1 MSYKREDLDKNKAK
15 FTVVVE
21 PEVIHKNHQSALKR
35 LAKDAKVAGF
45 RKGHVPLEVIERSVD
60 PAKLSS
66 LEIDG
71 AINQSIIDIIADE
84 DLQLLDQ
91 PKVSVTK
98 YVPNNTL
105 EFTVEIEVVPP
116 VKLADPTKL
125 KVKKPVVKVDKQ
137 QVEDVLKRLQAG
149 AAERK
154 AVDRAAQNGDEVI
167 IDFTGLKD
175 GEEFE
180 GGKAKDYQLELGSGA
195 FIPGFEDGIV
205 GHKPGDKFDVNVTFP
220 KDYGAKNL
228 AGMKAVFK
236 IELKK
241 VNELKLPELNDDF
254 AKSISP
260 DLATMD
266 ALRKDI
272 EGELTRQEEATARE
286 QYYGELLDKLA
297 EQSDVDVPRV
307 LVDDQVPQMKQ
318 QFTQNLMYRGMDLNS
333 YLEQI
338 GKDEKQWEQEEL
350 RPSAEK
356 RIRNSLALR
365 QFIKDYNI
373 EVSDADLDEYQGKI
387 LERYNNPKMKANFQ
401 TPEARRRMREQLLID
416 RANAKLAELNE
427 VKGKK

>member
-21 PEVIHKNHQSALKR
+21 PEVIHKNHQGALKR

-125 KVKKPVVKVDKQ
+125 KVKKPVVKVVKQ

-297 EQSDVDVPRV
+297 EQSDVDVSQV

-350 RPSAEK
+350 QPSAEK

-427 VKGKK
+427 AKGKK